1 MHIAQLSSS
10 DDEYLDFN
18 EADDFEMEEEPNE
31 CAAGVMRTQ
40 QQKSFIGNM
49 NRPPA
54 KQIDKIKLKGF
65 PKSSAQ

>member
-1 MHIAQLSSS
+1 LPTAVHIAQLSSS

-40 QQKSFIGNM
+40 Q
-49 NRPPA
+49 
-54 KQIDKIKLKGF
+54 
-65 PKSSAQ
+65 